1 LGGCAGSLESSWVK
15 SYKFRNYTWKK
26 YEKMCGTDRKDWFGE
41 KFAAKPHIVIEI
53 YGMGPWF
60 MMVYTQKK
68 LPMSGWSKS
77 WDPEK
82 TKTN

>member
-1 LGGCAGSLESSWVK
+1 MCWEFRKLLGQVVQIPKLHME
-15 SYKFRNYTWKK
+15 K

-68 LPMSGWSKS
+68 LPMSGWSKN
-77 WDPEK
+77 WDPEE

>member
-1 LGGCAGSLESSWVK
+1 
-15 SYKFRNYTWKK
+15 
-26 YEKMCGTDRKDWFGE
+26 MCGTDRKDWFGE

>member
-1 LGGCAGSLESSWVK
+1 
-15 SYKFRNYTWKK
+15 
-26 YEKMCGTDRKDWFGE
+26 MCGTDRKDWFGE

-60 MMVYTQKK
+60 MMVYNWFPVDSTSKK

-77 WDPEK
+77 WDPEE
-82 TKTN
+82 TKTS